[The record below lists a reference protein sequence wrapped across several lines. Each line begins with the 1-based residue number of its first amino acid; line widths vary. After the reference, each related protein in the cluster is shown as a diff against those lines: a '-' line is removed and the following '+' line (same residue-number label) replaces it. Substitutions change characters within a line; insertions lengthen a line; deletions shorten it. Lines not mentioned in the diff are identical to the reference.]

1 MRWKGRVTKI
11 ADVAIT
17 PTVLVTNAISA
28 DILDADGVA
37 IASASANV
45 FAIAAGG
52 LAGGRLLLKFFD
64 DGSSDTVVILAG
76 DRPPSQRV
84 DLGNLSITMA
94 ASDCRYIVIEAGRFL
109 QDDGTIRVTCGDDGM
124 ECKAFTLP
132 AE

>member
-1 MRWKGRVTKI
+1 M
-11 ADVAIT
+11 ADVAVT
-17 PTVLVTNAISA
+17 PTVLVINTASA

-37 IASASANV
+37 IANASANT

-52 LAGGRLLLKFFD
+52 AAGSHLLLKFFD

-94 ASDCRYIVIEAGRFL
+94 ASDARYIVIETGRFL

-132 AE
+132 NQ

>member
-1 MRWKGRVTKI
+1 M
-11 ADVAIT
+11 ADIAIT
-17 PTVLVTNAISA
+17 VTALAINTVSA
-28 DILDADGVA
+28 DILDADGTT
-37 IASASANV
+37 ISTASANT

-64 DGSSDTVVILAG
+64 DGSTDTITILAG

-84 DLGNLSITMA
+84 DLGNLSFAMGA
-94 ASDCRYIVIEAGRFL
+94 ADVRYILIEAGRFL
-109 QDDGTIRVTCGDDGM
+109 QDDGTIRATCTTNGM

>member
-1 MRWKGRVTKI
+1 M

-17 PTVLVTNAISA
+17 PTVLVTDAVSA

-37 IASASANV
+37 ISNASANV

-64 DGSSDTVVILAG
+64 DGSTDTITILAG

-84 DLGNLSITMA
+84 DLGNLTFAMA
-94 ASDCRYIVIEAGRFL
+94 AADVRYIVIEAGRFL
-109 QDDGTIRVTCGDDGM
+109 QDDGTIRATCTTNGM

>member
-1 MRWKGRVTKI
+1 M

-17 PTVLVTNAISA
+17 PTDLAINAESA

-37 IASASANV
+37 IADASANT

-64 DGSSDTVVILAG
+64 DGSSDTITILAG

-84 DLGNLSITMA
+84 DLGNKTFTMA
-94 ASDCRYIVIEAGRFL
+94 ASDCKYIVIEAGRFL
-109 QDDGTIRVTCGDDGM
+109 QDDGTIRVTCTDDGM

>member
-1 MRWKGRVTKI
+1 M
-11 ADVAIT
+11 ADVAVT
-17 PTVLVTNAISA
+17 PTALVTNTVSA

-52 LAGGRLLLKFFD
+52 LAGGRLLLTFFD

-94 ASDCRYIVIEAGRFL
+94 ASDCRYIVIEAARFL

>member
-1 MRWKGRVTKI
+1 M
-11 ADVAIT
+11 ADVAVT
-17 PTVLVTNAISA
+17 PTALVTHTISA

-64 DGSSDTVVILAG
+64 DGRSDTVVILAG

-84 DLGNLSITMA
+84 DLGDLSFAMA

>member
-1 MRWKGRVTKI
+1 M
-11 ADVAIT
+11 ADIAIT
-17 PTVLVTNAISA
+17 PTVLVTDTASA

-37 IASASANV
+37 ISNASANT

-64 DGSSDTVVILAG
+64 DGSTDTITILAG

-84 DLGNLSITMA
+84 DLGNLTFAMV
-94 ASDCRYIVIEAGRFL
+94 ASDCKYILIEAGRFL
-109 QDDGTIRVTCGDDGM
+109 QDDGTIRVTCTTNGM